1 MSNLDVYDLPTL
13 DDSLTQYISIDPI
26 PFALRKVRFFLSNV
40 LRGMSLFLPLR
51 TNINQSSIVS
61 KSETQP
67 QTNHTN
73 HTLLQREIKRANV
86 QYPAMK
92 TIPQMLIGIL
102 SIMKLFHYNF
112 TFGITSSDIEVLI
125 YSLLI
130 LYYIVVDLLHN
141 WLIMNMNFS
150 ILIHHLVMLL
160 LPWYYLIFQEPQP
173 FEYIGYILGST
184 EIWTVAFYIFRKS
197 PYNDLYKRC
206 AHVGLWLRTLSM
218 VEVLRVMVYTNTF
231 RPIIILLFCII
242 MGSNQYYTK
251 LFMKKIQ
258 FIEILLARSER
269 DALFSG

>member
-1 MSNLDVYDLPTL
+1 MSNLDVYDLPAL

-26 PFALRKVRFFLSNV
+26 PFALRKVRFFISNV

-67 QTNHTN
+67 QPN

-112 TFGITSSDIEVLI
+112 TFGITGSDIEVLI
-125 YSLLI
+125 YSLFI

-150 ILIHHLVMLL
+150 ILIHHVVMLL

-173 FEYIGYILGST
+173 FEYIGFILGST

-218 VEVLRVMVYTNTF
+218 VEVLRIMVYTNTF
-231 RPIIILLFCII
+231 RPIIILLLCII
-242 MGSNQYYTK
+242 LGFNQYYTK
-251 LFMKKIQ
+251 LFMKKFQ
-258 FIEILLARSER
+258 FIEILLARSL
-269 DALFSG
+269 AK